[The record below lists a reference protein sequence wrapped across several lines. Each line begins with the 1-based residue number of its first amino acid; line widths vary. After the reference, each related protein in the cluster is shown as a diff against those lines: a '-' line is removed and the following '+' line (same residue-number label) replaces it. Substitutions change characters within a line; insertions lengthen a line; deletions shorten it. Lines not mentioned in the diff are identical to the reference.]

1 MRLFEYDSRRLAT
14 KAINPPGDWVSVVE
28 SRRETPVKSVGVGDT
43 GHVIKS
49 AAEVHGQFAARES
62 PGTVFHL
69 FVWPETGSPFMVTD
83 CTVVNDYDEYG
94 GDARIYEFVGRGIEF
109 IEKLVSDKVREG
121 CKDIIGISE
130 EQRHKLAMGDA
141 DSETTETLEAGADI
155 LAKVGCDVD
164 KPRCCSCGGEDFV
177 EPNDNGDLFC
187 GDCQQMGYA
196 DGDVCV
202 ICGERAP
209 EDPDGKWCKHCQV
222 DVVKAEISQGSLSV
236 ALKMQEQARAFQD
249 AFSAPS
255 CSRSGIHVFRPFS
268 STTCLLCGKEFP
280 DRKNLRMDAHKLVI
294 LGWIRDW
301 TTDYGVEL
309 CPPSGHADT
318 FGEGM
323 SAAKRHVAR
332 MLADREGE

>member
-83 CTVVNDYDEYG
+83 CAVVNDYDEYG

-109 IEKLVSDKVREG
+109 IEKLVSDKVRM
-121 CKDIIGISE
+121 SE

-196 DGDVCV
+196 DGDVCI

-222 DVVKAEISQGSLSV
+222 DVVKAEISQG
-236 ALKMQEQARAFQD
+236 
-249 AFSAPS
+249 
-255 CSRSGIHVFRPFS
+255 
-268 STTCLLCGKEFP
+268 LLCGKEFP
-280 DRKNLRMDAHKLVI
+280 DRKNLRLDAHKLVI